1 MEDKRG
7 TKHPRSPSNEGSSSP
22 SRVST
27 PPPTSSRSSPPLGSL
42 LEVSSCRHC
51 SPVFKQDGP
60 FEKAPMVDLSSFL
73 DEEGLIPGTS
83 RDEFTRRLFG
93 DLNRDV
99 LGPSGDSKVII
110 LSRRCARRM
119 SSMPKLRHLCCK
131 DLGLNCLRRR
141 RRCSTQGGARR

>member
-1 MEDKRG
+1 
-7 TKHPRSPSNEGSSSP
+7 
-22 SRVST
+22 
-27 PPPTSSRSSPPLGSL
+27 
-42 LEVSSCRHC
+42 
-51 SPVFKQDGP
+51 VFKQDGP

-110 LSRRCARRM
+110 LSDSNEEKEEVREEDVVDAEATPLM
-119 SSMPKLRHLCCK
+119 LQGSQPQLPPPP
-131 DLGLNCLRRR
+131 
-141 RRCSTQGGARR
+141 TQM